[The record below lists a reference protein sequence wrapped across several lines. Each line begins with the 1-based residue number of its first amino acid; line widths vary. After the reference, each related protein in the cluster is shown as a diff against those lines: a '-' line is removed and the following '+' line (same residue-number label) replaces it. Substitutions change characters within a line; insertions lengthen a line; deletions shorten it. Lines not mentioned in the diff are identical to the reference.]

1 MKPNFFFPPTFEIE
15 LLLREVFISKLHIK
29 GKFYFSTV
37 LSFPISHLIY
47 FQISS
52 SYTYIQQFSNFSDY
66 DDIVTYTY
74 FLIRVILKLNNGGD
88 KEFEQLPNGQKRYF
102 KDLISHRNEIQ
113 QDENKMFIFMGIYSY
128 LQLCLDES
136 DLLLNLPKNDVLEIF
151 GKVFIN
157 R

>member
-1 MKPNFFFPPTFEIE
+1 MKPNFFSRQH
-15 LLLREVFISKLHIK
+15 LK
-29 GKFYFSTV
+29 
-37 LSFPISHLIY
+37 LSFWLDKNLFLKSRSKENSNLFPIQHLGNI
-47 FQISS
+47 FS
-52 SYTYIQQFSNFSDY
+52 QFSNFSDY
-66 DDIVTYTY
+66 DDLVTYTY
-74 FLIRVILKLNNGGD
+74 YLIRVILKLKNGGD

-128 LQLCLDES
+128 LQLCFDES

>member
-1 MKPNFFFPPTFEIE
+1 MKPSFFFPPTFEIE
-15 LLLREVFISKLHIK
+15 LLLREVFISQLHIK

-37 LSFPISHLIY
+37 LFLLYPISHLIY

-52 SYTYIQQFSNFSDY
+52 YIQQFSNFSDY

-128 LQLCLDES
+128 LQVCLDES
-136 DLLLNLPKNDVLEIF
+136 ELLLNLPKNDVLEIF